1 MERQVRT
8 EYAFINYI
16 KQVHSKLVNV
26 AYNKSYAE
34 HIPRPLYV
42 DMVSVI
48 YSSAKH
54 LRHERHSQHV

>member
-8 EYAFINYI
+8 EYDFIILSKYI
-16 KQVHSKLVNV
+16 VNV

-34 HIPRPLYV
+34 HIPRALYV

-54 LRHERHSQHV
+54 LRHERLSQHV